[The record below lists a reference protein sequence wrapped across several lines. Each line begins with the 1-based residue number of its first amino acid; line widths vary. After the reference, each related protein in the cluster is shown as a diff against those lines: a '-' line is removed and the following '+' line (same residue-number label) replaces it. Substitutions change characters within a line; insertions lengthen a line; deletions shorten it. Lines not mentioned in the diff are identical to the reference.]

1 MQGVVTATQF
11 RILFYSLLMSR
22 NLNIKI
28 YKTVILVT
36 FLHGCE
42 TSPLN
47 PRKGRRLKMFKDMV
61 LRKILELQTER
72 EKKYQEEGKNYMQEN
87 FISCNFHQI
96 LLG

>member
-1 MQGVVTATQF
+1 
-11 RILFYSLLMSR
+11 
-22 NLNIKI
+22 
-28 YKTVILVT
+28 
-36 FLHGCE
+36 
-42 TSPLN
+42 
-47 PRKGRRLKMFKDMV
+47 MFKDMV